1 MFTSVGSYSLINTG
15 SKSGQISI
23 SSFSQ
28 MSKTSETQDES
39 INQDGSTLTISTLST
54 QLAISARLIDEM
66 VATLS
71 PDELAKK
78 AKAISNQ
85 ISRGSDDSNKTKHD
99 SELPQTDDPEL
110 LARAKQATAYV
121 NDASKGGHSV
131 KNPFS
136 GLSREQLSSIVYND
150 SGTFTVNERQAAW
163 RESYNQEEA
172 WGEKVAAQAVAEY
185 KNSGKMTHFFT
196 SVLEHFNQLPAIE
209 QAQYPKDYATDL
221 QSKIALDFNYRTNQ
235 AGDDEKTQQ
244 SFLDMIFDSLIKKIT
259 NQQQVKNRLGNNS
272 QIKN

>member
-1 MFTSVGSYSLINTG
+1 MITTVSSYSLINTKN
-15 SKSGQISI
+15 KSAQVVI
-23 SSFSQ
+23 SSYSQ
-28 MSKTSETQDES
+28 MSKTSKTQEES
-39 INQDGSTLTISTLST
+39 SNPDSTLTISTLST
-54 QLAISARLIDEM
+54 QLATSARLIDEM

-85 ISRGSDDSNKTKHD
+85 MAGDSDSANKAKYD
-99 SELPQTDDPEL
+99 SEVPQTNEPEL

-136 GLSREQLSSIVYND
+136 GLSRELLSSIIYND

-163 RESYNQEEA
+163 RESYDQEEA

-185 KNSGKMTHFFT
+185 KNSGKMTNFFT
-196 SVLEHFNQLPAIE
+196 DVLDHFNQLPAIE
-209 QAQYPKDYATDL
+209 QAQYPRGYATDL
-221 QSKIALDFNYRTNQ
+221 QSKINLDFNYRTDQ

-244 SFLDMIFDSLIKKIT
+244 SFLDMIFDYLDKNNESAA
-259 NQQQVKNRLGNNS
+259 NQELAEEQLTY
-272 QIKN
+272 

>member
-1 MFTSVGSYSLINTG
+1 
-15 SKSGQISI
+15 
-23 SSFSQ
+23 

-39 INQDGSTLTISTLST
+39 SNQNGSTLTISTLST

-85 ISRGSDDSNKTKHD
+85 MSGDSDSANKAKND
-99 SELPQTDDPEL
+99 SEIPQTDDSEL

-136 GLSREQLSSIVYND
+136 GLSREQLSSIIYND
-150 SGTFTVNERQAAW
+150 SGTFTVNERQAAC

-209 QAQYPKDYATDL
+209 QAQYPKGYATDL

-235 AGDDEKTQQ
+235 AGDDEKTQK
-244 SFLDMIFDSLIKKIT
+244 SFLDMILDSLIK
-259 NQQQVKNRLGNNS
+259 NNKSTAS
-272 QIKN
+272 QKQTGEQLTD